1 MWITKDFQDILYGG
15 IAWAVRDVDADVT
28 PNIEQVTPH
37 AWDLPPVSKP
47 VASMPKKKI
56 VPPPGTHVIGL

>member
-1 MWITKDFQDILYGG
+1 MWGNKDFQDILYGG
-15 IAWAVRDVDADVT
+15 IAWAVRNVDADVT

-47 VASMPKKKI
+47 VTSKPKQNPSQPA
-56 VPPPGTHVIGL
+56 VGL